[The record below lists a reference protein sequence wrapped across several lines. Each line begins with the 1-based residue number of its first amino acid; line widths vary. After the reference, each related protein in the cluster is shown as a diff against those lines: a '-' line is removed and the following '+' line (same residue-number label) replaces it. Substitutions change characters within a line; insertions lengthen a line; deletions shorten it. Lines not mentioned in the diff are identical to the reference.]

1 MAVATLVVKQYT
13 GATPTKTTV
22 TTPRL
27 STSDVAAPGTNNPI
41 PIPTSSFKYSFW
53 MSLALSISAMNDATL
68 LNNHKFYSDGTIGW
82 TLGTSGELRLGA
94 RDSGDFGCPEGSY
107 DQATGTQGD
116 TGDDLEDPTNGHD
129 YYKGQTNKS
138 DPVGNYTSGSPATID
153 TADKTAAGD
162 FKHVVLQAKVAS
174 DATRGA
180 QAAET
185 LTFQY
190 DEV

>member
-1 MAVATLVVKQYT
+1 MAVATLAVKQYT

-27 STSDVAAPGTNNPI
+27 STSDSAAPGTDNPI
-41 PIPTSSFKYSFW
+41 PIPSSGFNYSFW
-53 MSLALSISAMNDATL
+53 MSLALSITAMNDATL
-68 LNNHKFYSDGTIGW
+68 LNNHKFYSDGAIGW
-82 TLGTSGELRLGA
+82 ALGTAGELRMGA

-107 DQATGTQGD
+107 DQATGTQG
-116 TGDDLEDPTNGHD
+116 TTGHD
-129 YYKGQTNKS
+129 LTDDTDGHAYYKAQTNDS
-138 DPVGNYTSGSPATID
+138 DPVGDKTSGSPATID
-153 TADKTAAGD
+153 TGDHSTAED
-162 FKHVVLQAKVAS
+162 FKHVVLQAKVDD

-180 QAAET
+180 QSAET